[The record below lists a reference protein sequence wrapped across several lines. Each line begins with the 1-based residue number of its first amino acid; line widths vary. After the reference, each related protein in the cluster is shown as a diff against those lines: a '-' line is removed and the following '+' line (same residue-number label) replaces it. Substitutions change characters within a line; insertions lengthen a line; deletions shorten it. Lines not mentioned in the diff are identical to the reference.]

1 MSMKLNTFIIETR
14 HVIQNN
20 AHLGNTPTTPHR
32 DCNAARRRKSTSDA
46 GRSDHPAVFQSISF
60 RSDQIRS
67 TKSNL
72 SHLRLEISEAIQ
84 GPDKWAFRVL

>member
-1 MSMKLNTFIIETR
+1 MRFKT
-14 HVIQNN
+14 
-20 AHLGNTPTTPHR
+20 TPTWGTPPLLRTEIAMQHE
-32 DCNAARRRKSTSDA
+32 DGNQ
-46 GRSDHPAVFQSISF
+46 PAMLADQIIRQCFSQSV
-60 RSDQIRS
+60 SDQIRS